1 MALDIRSDQAAELP
15 ARRREL
21 ADFLRSRRARIAP
34 EDAGLIARGRRRT
47 PGLRREE
54 VAQLASVGVTW
65 YTWLEQGRP
74 IHASADV
81 VEAIGR
87 ALRLDATER
96 EHLFRLADVKALAAD
111 PPAGCLDPE
120 VQVILDGL
128 LPLPAVILNS
138 RYDILAWNAAYLRLF
153 PKVAEVAPSD
163 RNVLWQMFVVE
174 GCMVRNP
181 DVEWPRV
188 VAVLRGAFSRHLGEP
203 AWTEFVDRLS
213 AASPAFKE
221 LWDRHDVAENTN
233 RLKQFRMDGGEELEL
248 FVTSLGLIGT
258 PETRMVVYT
267 PVDAVTAAY
276 FGLEPPTH

>member
-1 MALDIRSDQAAELP
+1 MAIDVTTHPGPELP

-34 EDAGLIARGRRRT
+34 EDAGLIAGRRRRT

-74 IHASADV
+74 IRASADV
-81 VEAIGR
+81 VDAIGR

-96 EHLFRLADVKALAAD
+96 EHLFRLADVGPTKAD
-111 PPAGCLDPE
+111 PSVGCLDPE

-128 LPLPAVILNS
+128 LPLPATILNS
-138 RYDILAWNAAYLRLF
+138 RYDILAWNSAYLRLF
-153 PKVAEVAPSD
+153 PKVTEVETAD
-163 RNVLWQMFVVE
+163 RNLLWQMFVVE
-174 GCMVRNP
+174 GCHVRNP
-181 DVEWPRV
+181 EVERPRV

-203 AWTEFVDRLS
+203 AWTDFVDRLS
-213 AASPAFKE
+213 AASPEFRE
-221 LWDRHDVAENTN
+221 LWGRHDVAETTN
-233 RLKQFRMDGGEELEL
+233 RLKQFRMNGGEELEL
-248 FVTSLGLIGT
+248 YVTSLGLIGT

-267 PVDAVTAAY
+267 PVDAPTAAY
-276 FGLEPPTH
+276 FDMELPAH